1 MEATLHELE
10 ALLSKRATFER
21 AARSFAALMREPM
34 RELSGAE
41 AAVRRRRRR
50 SGGGGSSESLV
61 AAAS

>member
-41 AAVRRRRRR
+41 AAVRLRESCR
-50 SGGGGSSESLV
+50 GASSESLV